1 MSEERQDSVL
11 MRQEPNKL
19 VRDRIPDIIRQ
30 SGKQCEVTVMA
41 DVEFRQALREK
52 LLEEAGEVAAA
63 NSENLVS
70 ELADL
75 QEVIDALF
83 RVYGIER
90 DAVVKEQTRK
100 RTERGGFEQR
110 LRLLWFQ

>member
-1 MSEERQDSVL
+1 

-19 VRDRIPDIIRQ
+19 VRDRIADIICQ
-30 SGKQCEVTVMA
+30 SGKQCEVAVMPEA
-41 DVEFRQALREK
+41 EFRQALREK

-63 NSENLVS
+63 SSENLVS

-75 QEVIDALF
+75 QEVIDALL

-90 DAVVKEQTRK
+90 EAVVKEQRRK